1 MNRERRRD
9 DLRKARLAFYFAL
22 FFSAVAIGFF
32 VPEDPLTLRYCR
44 TVLNAVFWVCIAY
57 AVLFLGFSGVELFRY
72 ARKRR
77 AHPSRRPAKSD

>member
-32 VPEDPLTLRYCR
+32 VPEHPLTLRYYR

-57 AVLFLGFSGVELFRY
+57 AVLFFGFSGVELFLTRESA
-72 ARKRR
+72 ART
-77 AHPSRRPAKSD
+77 PSRRPAKSD

>member
-32 VPEDPLTLRYCR
+32 VPEHPLTLRYCR
-44 TVLNAVFWVCIAY
+44 TVLNAVFGS
-57 AVLFLGFSGVELFRY
+57 VLRTLCSSWGSVASNSSVTREGA
-72 ARKRR
+72 ART
-77 AHPSRRPAKSD
+77 PSRRPAKSD